1 MTPLL
6 ENQTRVSYNELFWEE
21 LRIQLRQCSSP
32 PIWSFLSFEWRYSGG
47 KKPKFSNFLDFFMD
61 WRAIGNRDQRKE
73 NWRGSRLLIS
83 SFDFRRSLHS
93 GFDHIK
99 AENDVTVAVRS
110 RFSIFFVQKIVIL
123 ILEISLAKYEVILTS
138 RSRVSF
144 SCSTTA
150 NFHFPPSGAI
160 WAKNETVISHDPA
173 DQHGRFL
180 AFITSNEHNKRKNM
194 VFVQLLR
201 CFY

>member
-1 MTPLL
+1 MIFSGR
-6 ENQTRVSYNELFWEE
+6 NQGYNCGSAFHHQFDHFWALNDVTVAVRNRTSQIFLELF
-21 LRIQLRQCSSP
+21 ID
-32 PIWSFLSFEWRYSGG
+32 WS
-47 KKPKFSNFLDFFMD
+47 
-61 WRAIGNRDQRKE
+61 AIGNRDQRKE

-110 RFSIFFVQKIVIL
+110 RFSIFFVQKIVTL
-123 ILEISLAKYEVILTS
+123 MLEISLAKYEVILTN

-194 VFVQLLR
+194 VFVQLLW

>member
-1 MTPLL
+1 MIFSGRH
-6 ENQTRVSYNELFWEE
+6 QGYN
-21 LRIQLRQCSSP
+21 C
-32 PIWSFLSFEWRYSGG
+32 
-47 KKPKFSNFLDFFMD
+47 
-61 WRAIGNRDQRKE
+61 GNAFHHQ
-73 NWRGSRLLIS
+73 
-83 SFDFRRSLHS
+83 
-93 GFDHIK
+93 FDHFW
-99 AENDVTVAVRS
+99 ALNDVTVAVRS
-110 RFSIFFVQKIVIL
+110 RFSIFFVQKIIIL
-123 ILEISLAKYEVILTS
+123 MLEISLAKYEVILTN

-194 VFVQLLR
+194 VFVQLLW
-201 CFY
+201 CFYQPDPPSLVWLNCPRRLFLVIAQWMYGVLMNLRYVDIVKVGPEGDGNTSSLY

>member
-1 MTPLL
+1 MAVR
-6 ENQTRVSYNELFWEE
+6 NRNSQF
-21 LRIQLRQCSSP
+21 
-32 PIWSFLSFEWRYSGG
+32 FLG
-47 KKPKFSNFLDFFMD
+47 FSVD
-61 WRAIGNRDQRKE
+61 WRAIGNRDQRQE
-73 NWRGSRLLIS
+73 NRRGSRFYTS

-93 GFDHIK
+93 EFDHIK

-110 RFSIFFVQKIVIL
+110 RFSIFFVQKIVTL

-150 NFHFPPSGAI
+150 NYHFPSSGAI
-160 WAKNETVISHDPA
+160 RAKNETVISHDPA
-173 DQHGRFL
+173 DQHGHFL
-180 AFITSNEHNKRKNM
+180 AFITSNEHNKRKDM
-194 VFVQLLR
+194 GFAQLLR